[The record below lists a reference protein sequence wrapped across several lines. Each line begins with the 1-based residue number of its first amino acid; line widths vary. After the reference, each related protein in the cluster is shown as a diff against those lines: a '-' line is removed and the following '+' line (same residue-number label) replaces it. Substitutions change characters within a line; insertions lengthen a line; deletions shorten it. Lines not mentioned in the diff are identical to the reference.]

1 MTDITRRGFLKG
13 TGMTAGAMAFTSLS
27 PMSVASSNT
36 RGKGVLTA
44 GRMGPMLCEVKDGK
58 LVSTTNAVPQTV
70 FNSLQT
76 TGPDQVHTK
85 ARIKYPMVRKSYL
98 DNPLA
103 PKAERGSDEFVRVS
117 WDEAYKLIHEQHMR
131 IRANNTPDAIF
142 AGSYGW
148 RSSGVLHKAQTLLQ
162 RYMGMAGGYSGHMG
176 DYSTGAAQVIMPHVV
191 GSIEV
196 YEQQTTHPMVLE
208 HSDVVVLW
216 GLNPMNTLKIAWSST
231 DCSGLEFFH
240 QLKKSGKTVIAIDP
254 MRSETIEFFGDNAE
268 WIAPHPMTD
277 VAMLMGIAHTLVIKG
292 KHDRTFIEK
301 YTTGYDVF
309 EDYLMGKEDG
319 VVKDAQWASSVCGV
333 PAKQLELL
341 ADIFSSNRTMLM
353 AGWGIQRQQFGEQ
366 RHWMLVTLAAML
378 GQIGLPGGGFGFS
391 YHYSNGGN
399 PSRDAGVLPAMSA
412 SLGAV
417 AGSDER
423 GWSATGKVINSFPV
437 ARIVEA
443 LENPGKAYK
452 HNGHDRVFPD
462 IKMIWWAGGGNFT
475 HHQDTNRLIKAWQKP
490 ELVVISEIYW
500 TAAAKHADI
509 VLPITTSFERNDLTM
524 TGDYSNQ
531 HLVPMKKAVEP
542 QGEAR
547 NDFDVFAD
555 MAELLAPGGHEVYTE
570 GKTEMEWLYQFY
582 KAAQQGGRAARV
594 AMPNFSKFWEDNQ
607 LIEMKWNEKNA
618 QFVRYADF
626 RENPIMNPLGTPSG
640 KIEIFSKTIEGYKLD
655 DCPPHPTW
663 MEPTEYTGNAKDG
676 ELQLM
681 TAHAAHRL
689 HSQFNYAKIR
699 EEYAIA
705 DREPISIHPED
716 AKARGIKTGDLVR
729 AHNGRGQV
737 LVGALVTD
745 GIKQGSVC
753 IHEGGWPDLD
763 KDTGLCKNGGCNV
776 LTLDIPTSRLAN
788 GCAAN
793 SALVKIEKYTGP
805 VLELTAFDPP
815 KNG

>member
-13 TGMTAGAMAFTSLS
+13 TGMTAGAMAFTSFS

-103 PKAERGSDEFVRVS
+103 PNAARGSDEFVRVS
-117 WDEAYKLIHEQHMR
+117 WEEAYKLIHEQHMR
-131 IRANNTPDAIF
+131 IRENNTPDAIF

-292 KHDRTFIEK
+292 KHDRTFIDK

-319 VVKDAQWASSVCGV
+319 VVKDAKWASSVCGV
-333 PAKQLELL
+333 PVKQLELL

-582 KAAQQGGRAARV
+582 RAAQLGGRAARV

-607 LIEMKWNEKNA
+607 LIEMKWNDKNA
-618 QFVRYADF
+618 KFVRYADF

-640 KIEIFSKTIEGYKLD
+640 KIEIFSRTIEGYKLD